1 MIDDDRN
8 EELLVRRAL
17 KLAKISVTLDMFLEP
32 AGAMRALEYL
42 DGGFPG
48 LILCDLKLPGMDG
61 LAFLDWLR
69 ASAYRLIP
77 VVIRSNSNLQQDVNA
92 AYEHGAN
99 CYVQKGF
106 EVATIQKNFKLLL
119 QFWST
124 MCTPEV
130 LLVRL

>member
-1 MIDDDRN
+1 MAKICVTLDVFYEPAD
-8 EELLVRRAL
+8 VMRAL
-17 KLAKISVTLDMFLEP
+17 KQLN
-32 AGAMRALEYL
+32 
-42 DGGFPG
+42 GGFPG

-69 ASAYRLIP
+69 ASPYRLIP
-77 VVIRSNSNLQQDVNA
+77 VVIRSNSNLQEDVNA

-106 EVATIQKNFKLLL
+106 DIATIQKNFKLLL

-130 LLVRL
+130 QNVFGE